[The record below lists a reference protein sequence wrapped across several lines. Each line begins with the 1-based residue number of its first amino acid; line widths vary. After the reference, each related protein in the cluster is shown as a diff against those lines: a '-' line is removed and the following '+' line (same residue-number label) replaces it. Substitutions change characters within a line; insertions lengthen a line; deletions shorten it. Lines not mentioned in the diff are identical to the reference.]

1 MSWHF
6 GVLYAKVE
14 KIYLNEYDRVSVLK
28 ELNAKYKELFEL
40 GFFDFKGMKIPLTGN
55 YKEHGTYKEILEIL
69 KEYKC
74 K

>member
-1 MSWHF
+1 MNNIND
-6 GVLYAKVE
+6 E
-14 KIYLNEYDRVSVLK
+14 
-28 ELNAKYKELFEL
+28 YKELFEI

-55 YKEHGTYKEILEIL
+55 CEDYGTYKEILKII